1 MKSPRQRHPQY
12 PNDHIP
18 FLSAVTSLAGQEIS
32 VSIGD
37 QKFSR
42 GFYKIIHEGRMAF
55 HLV

>member
-42 GFYKIIHEGRMAF
+42 GSYKIIHEGRMAF